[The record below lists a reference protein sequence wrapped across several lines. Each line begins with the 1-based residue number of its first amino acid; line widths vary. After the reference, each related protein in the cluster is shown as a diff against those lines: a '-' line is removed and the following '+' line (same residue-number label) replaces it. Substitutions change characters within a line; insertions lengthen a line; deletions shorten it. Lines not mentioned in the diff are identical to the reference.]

1 MLQKLIQVYM
11 KKSPQ
16 QRFLLIIAMLFFLI
30 YLTLGLLLLFW
41 KSLPLQL
48 NPMQRT
54 LFGSLVVVYALFR
67 FWRFYQSHIH
77 EQED

>member
-1 MLQKLIQVYM
+1 
-11 KKSPQ
+11 
-16 QRFLLIIAMLFFLI
+16 LFFLI

-41 KSLPLQL
+41 KALPLQL
-48 NPMQRT
+48 NHMQRT

-67 FWRFYQSHIH
+67 FWRFYQSHVH